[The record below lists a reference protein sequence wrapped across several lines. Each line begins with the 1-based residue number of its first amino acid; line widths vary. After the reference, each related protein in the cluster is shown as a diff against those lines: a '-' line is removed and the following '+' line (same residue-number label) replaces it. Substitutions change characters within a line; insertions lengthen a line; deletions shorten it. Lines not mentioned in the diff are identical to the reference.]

1 MFKYGI
7 NHHHLS
13 ESGTFVM
20 KKLLI
25 LLIGLLLFFLLAY
38 FCIYKS
44 SAQKIES
51 DIQSRAK
58 DSLVRNDLS
67 DVKVKADGLDLT
79 LNGVVASDELRVKAE
94 RVAAVDGYHKINNL
108 IEIVKEEAPPKP
120 VYIMPYSM
128 VVGLKD
134 DRSIV
139 LSGSVPNIQT
149 KNKLLGMANNQFGKS
164 NVSDD
169 LMIKAKAPAHWE
181 KALESVFEIFP
192 LLKNAQLE
200 VLDQNLSLSGL
211 AANESTREQIK
222 QSLEENLPKNFVGS
236 LDISLAAENE
246 DAVEPEG
253 DTTDTQQAAVNCQK
267 EFKRLLSKN
276 KIHFRTGRAEIAK
289 SSSNLLDQLVE
300 VAKGCPKQT
309 IIIAGHTDS
318 KGSKKTNK
326 TLSQKRAQAIV
337 NYLQKK
343 GLNKNNLKA
352 QGYGEEKPIAT
363 NKTSKG
369 RALNRRIEFTVE
381 GVK

>member
-1 MFKYGI
+1 VFKYGI
-7 NHHHLS
+7 NHHHR

-25 LLIGLLLFFLLAY
+25 LLIALLLFFLLAY

-51 DIQSRAK
+51 NIQSRAK
-58 DSLVRNDLS
+58 DSLVRNNLS
-67 DVKVKADGLDLT
+67 SVEVKADGLDLT
-79 LNGVVASDELRVKAE
+79 LQGAVASDELRAKAE

-149 KNKLLGMANNQFGKS
+149 KNKLLDIANNQFGKP

-169 LMIKAKAPAHWE
+169 LMIKAKAPAHWG

-211 AANESTREQIK
+211 AANESIREQIK
-222 QSLEENLPKNFVGS
+222 QSLEENLPKNFVGT

-246 DAVEPEG
+246 DSVEPEVVA
-253 DTTDTQQAAVNCQK
+253 TEDTQQAAENCQK

-276 KIHFRTGRAEIAK
+276 KIHFRTGHAEIAK
-289 SSSNLLDQLVE
+289 SSSKLLDQLAE
-300 VAKGCPKQT
+300 VAKSCPNQT

-318 KGSKKTNK
+318 KGSKKINK
-326 TLSQKRAQAIV
+326 TLSQKRAQAVV